1 MVFARSSV
9 LLIAATSALAFQAN
23 ADPCDGDNYSKV
35 AAAAENIHTNCASYH
50 AYLANGGTWTCDSKC
65 HDAVSNL
72 VNTLPDCTFGGP
84 YGQNYK
90 QVVENMVATCGG
102 QVSTDSTTAP
112 SSTTAAPTTES
123 NTETTTTAPTTDNNS
138 TETAATTQTTDAPTA
153 GTDAPTTTDDKNG
166 KQDTIDT
173 SSSTSASAGDSGT
186 PASDVSTTS
195 GANTKTV
202 TSITALVLVV
212 AGALLH

>member
-1 MVFARSSV
+1 MVSTRSSV
-9 LLIAATSALAFQAN
+9 LFIAATSALAFQVNVN

-35 AAAAENIHTNCASYH
+35 AAAAQNIHTNCASYH

-102 QVSTDSTTAP
+102 QVSTDSP
-112 SSTTAAPTTES
+112 SSTTAT
-123 NTETTTTAPTTDNNS
+123 PTTDNNS
-138 TETAATTQTTDAPTA
+138 TETATTTQTTDAPTA
-153 GTDAPTTTDDKNG
+153 ATDAPTATDDKND
-166 KQDTIDT
+166 KKDTTD
-173 SSSTSASAGDSGT
+173 TSASASASADDAGT

-195 GANTKTV
+195 AANTMTV
-202 TSITALVLVV
+202 TSITAFVLAV

>member
-1 MVFARSSV
+1 MVSTQSSV

-23 ADPCDGDNYSKV
+23 VNADPCDGDNYSKV
-35 AAAAENIHTNCASYH
+35 AAAAQNIHTNCASYH

-112 SSTTAAPTTES
+112 SSTTAT
-123 NTETTTTAPTTDNNS
+123 PTTDNNS
-138 TETAATTQTTDAPTA
+138 TETATTTQTTDAPTA
-153 GTDAPTTTDDKNG
+153 ATDAPTTIDDKND
-166 KQDTIDT
+166 KKDTTDA
-173 SSSTSASAGDSGT
+173 SASASADDAGT

-195 GANTKTV
+195 AANTMTV
-202 TSITALVLVV
+202 TSITAFVLAV